1 MQLDAVSNDIG
12 VVTNL
17 FLIFILVFLTSM
29 SILLLYY
36 TVINIFNF
44 GQAVHLT
51 IRIEDRDNQAIE
63 EKAQNHDTERNN

>member
-1 MQLDAVSNDIG
+1 M
-12 VVTNL
+12 
-17 FLIFILVFLTSM
+17 FLTSM

-51 IRIEDRDNQAIE
+51 IRIEDRDNQTIE